1 MPRVLA
7 SNVMSKTNYM
17 LFGTVIG
24 TCGIAWTE
32 YGIRAVQLPEIN
44 ETATRARLLA
54 RFPGATEAPPSPEAS
69 RARDDIV
76 AMLHGM
82 PVDVSDIR
90 LDMARVPAF
99 HQQVY
104 QVASATKPGETL
116 TFSEVAARLGMPATA
131 RAVGQALGKN
141 PLPIVIPCHR
151 ILAKGGKGNSFSAHG
166 AAATKMRLLA
176 IEGFRPCGAPAHF
189 D

>member
-1 MPRVLA
+1 
-7 SNVMSKTNYM
+7 M

-32 YGIRAVQLPEIN
+32 QGICAVQLPEIN
-44 ETATRARLLA
+44 ESETRARLLA
-54 RFPGATEAPPSPEAS
+54 RRPGAVEAAPSLEAA

-76 AMLHGM
+76 ALLHGM
-82 PVDVSDIR
+82 QIDVSGIR
-90 LDMARVPAF
+90 LDMARVPQF

-104 QVASATKPGETL
+104 QIACKTKSGETL
-116 TFSEVAARLGMPATA
+116 TYGEVAARLGMPGAA
-131 RAVGQALGKN
+131 RAVGLALGKN

-151 ILAKGGKGNSFSAHG
+151 ILAKGGKTGGFSTYG
-166 AAATKMRLLA
+166 GAATKMRLLA
-176 IEGFRPCGAPAHF
+176 IEGFRPGGAPGLL